1 MIILRADL
9 KWVPF
14 ILVYVFLKY
23 CERIE
28 SAAAG
33 KGRIMDS
40 QLSNNSKRNKFK
52 RAFVAPST
60 DLDTTFI
67 NPPTAT
73 TYGGPPTL
81 SSEIDGIHDFETI
94 ADRQL
99 HICSSS
105 AQFTRDGFPANSY
118 RSSGSGKKPLKK
130 IRDSQVGVKSK
141 EGDSTASVTSDT
153 SQCEMI
159 SGTSPSA
166 VLTATVTT
174 EQSE

>member
-94 ADRQL
+94 VLRIAIGGAFAL
-99 HICSSS
+99 IFLVI
-105 AQFTRDGFPANSY
+105 FTILYCCF
-118 RSSGSGKKPLKK
+118 SSGSGKKPLKK